1 VTDVTEIIRERE
13 TARAESKAALRRA
26 VRAETALNWLQENA
40 PLAIW
45 RGSVAATGERI
56 VTITEMD
63 LDGENVIGEPYQ
75 APTLIAAVGAA
86 KEDRP

>member
-1 VTDVTEIIRERE
+1 MNDITEIMRERDA
-13 TARAESKAALRRA
+13 ARAELQTALRRA
-26 VRAETALNWLQENA
+26 VRAEAALFWLEENA

-56 VTITEMD
+56 VTVTEMD
-63 LDGENVIGEPYQ
+63 LDGLEVIGEPYQ